1 MATTCNSCFW
11 FVHFKK
17 SFPLK
22 PLGQMN
28 WNLVGIICERRGTQ
42 AQPLLFI
49 LLLSTIIVYHLIFY
63 CFIEKLHSSCIF
75 ISGGQ
80 VVIVSTDF
88 DFTLLYK
95 LIRNLL
101 TAIPA
106 PTCGWGNPP
115 LPGHLNETDDIERI
129 RHLRNDLVHNSD
141 FEICI
146 TDFSIHW
153 TDLSQ
158 VK

>member
-1 MATTCNSCFW
+1 M
-11 FVHFKK
+11 
-17 SFPLK
+17 
-22 PLGQMN
+22 
-28 WNLVGIICERRGTQ
+28 
-42 AQPLLFI
+42 
-49 LLLSTIIVYHLIFY
+49 
-63 CFIEKLHSSCIF
+63 HSSRIF
-75 ISGGQ
+75 ISGGH
-80 VVIVSTDF
+80 VVVSADF

-106 PTCGWGNPP
+106 PTCRWGIEP

-129 RHLRNDLVHNSD
+129 RYLRNFVAHNTELELGD
-141 FEICI
+141 A
-146 TDFSIHW
+146 DFSTNW

>member
-1 MATTCNSCFW
+1 
-11 FVHFKK
+11 
-17 SFPLK
+17 
-22 PLGQMN
+22 
-28 WNLVGIICERRGTQ
+28 
-42 AQPLLFI
+42 
-49 LLLSTIIVYHLIFY
+49 LSTINVCLFIFY
-63 CFIEKLHSSCIF
+63 CFIEKHRSSCII

-80 VVIVSTDF
+80 VVVVSTDF

-106 PTCGWGNPP
+106 PTCGWGNQP

-129 RHLRNDLVHNSD
+129 RHLRNNIVHNSD
-141 FEICI
+141 SEICDI
-146 TDFSIHW
+146 DFSTHW